1 MGAHRG
7 SFPTPTLAIALVLSV
22 ACGPLELVQ
31 APDPSVGL
39 VAHWTFD
46 ESTGSLVGDHSG
58 QGHDG
63 VLTGGT
69 WRPTGGHLGGA
80 LFLASGDYVTVTG
93 FPAATPDWTVSAWVR
108 YAPADIG
115 TDLSTIVTT
124 EIPSTGGWELQG
136 PVNADTVALQFSYNR
151 DSRYIT
157 LQCCQIKPDTWMHV
171 TAVVNGAAPEGQRTA
186 TLYDGS
192 TAAVVLPVSGPILPG
207 NATLHIGIEEIP
219 GKLEWPFRGTID
231 ELRIYDR
238 ALNPA
243 EVQSLDALAL

>member
-1 MGAHRG
+1 MRAGDC
-7 SFPTPTLAIALVLSV
+7 STLTLAVTLVLST
-22 ACGPLELVQ
+22 ACGPLDLVE

-39 VAHWTFD
+39 VAYWSFD

-69 WRPTGGHLGGA
+69 WRSTGGHLGGA
-80 LFLASGDYVTVTG
+80 LSLASGDYVTVEG
-93 FPAATPDWTVSAWVR
+93 FPAATPDWTLSVWVR

-136 PVNADTVALQFSYNR
+136 PVNADTAALQFSYNR
-151 DSRYIT
+151 DSRYNT
-157 LQCCQIKPDTWMHV
+157 LSCCQIQPDTWMHV
-171 TAVVNGAAPEGQRTA
+171 TAVVNGAAPGGQRTA
-186 TLYDGS
+186 TIYDGR
-192 TAAVVLPVSGPILPG
+192 TAHAVLPVSGPILPG
-207 NATLHIGIEEIP
+207 NGTLHIGIEEIP

-243 EVQSLDALAL
+243 EVQALDALSL

>member
-1 MGAHRG
+1 MRADAR
-7 SFPTPTLAIALVLSV
+7 STLILAVTLGLST

-39 VAHWTFD
+39 VAYWSFD
-46 ESTGSLVGDHSG
+46 ETTGSLVGDRSG

-80 LFLASGDYVTVTG
+80 LSLASGDYVTVQG
-93 FPAATPDWTVSAWVR
+93 FPAATPDWTVSVWVR

-136 PVNADTVALQFSYNR
+136 PVNADTAALQFSYNR
-151 DSRYIT
+151 DSRYNT
-157 LQCCQIKPDTWMHV
+157 LGCCQIQPDTWMHV
-171 TAVVNGAAPEGQRTA
+171 TAVVNGAAPDGQRMA
-186 TLYDGS
+186 ILYDGRN
-192 TAAVVLPVSGPILPG
+192 AHVVLPVSGPILPG
-207 NATLHIGIEEIP
+207 NGTLHIGIEEIP

-238 ALNPA
+238 ALNAA
-243 EVQSLDALAL
+243 EVQALDAPPF